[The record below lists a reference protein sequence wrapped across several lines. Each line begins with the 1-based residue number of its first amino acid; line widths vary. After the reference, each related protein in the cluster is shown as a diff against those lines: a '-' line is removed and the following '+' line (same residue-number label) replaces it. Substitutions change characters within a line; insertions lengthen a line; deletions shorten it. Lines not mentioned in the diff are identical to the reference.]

1 MVPPTSLRPSRS
13 GALVLQVEVH
23 WSTDIGASLKV
34 ERRKDRQQGLRSKHS
49 RALVLTGGQVV
60 DPKSLSSCLHDAPY
74 RGLERSTGFP
84 PTHGGLR
91 HHSQT
96 RGARGANAQHN
107 PSWLEDLPDAAVV
120 DLRKGF
126 SPRRTLAVAFQHYA
140 ARTNRDK
147 PNEHNWVHL
156 DLRRSCAQSSL
167 WSAPLRVDGTWYC
180 TLRPRFCFKAEFCIR
195 AAVLSYPF
203 QRLWPPS
210 RTGT

>member
-1 MVPPTSLRPSRS
+1 MLPFVQGVPANSS
-13 GALVLQVEVH
+13 GAANQPLTLQIRCPGPASRGPLVHRH
-23 WSTDIGASLKV
+23 W
-34 ERRKDRQQGLRSKHS
+34 GLRSKHS

-167 WSAPLRVDGTWYC
+167 WSAPLMARGTVPSDQGFASRRSSASVRQYC
-180 TLRPRFCFKAEFCIR
+180 LTRFSDFGH
-195 AAVLSYPF
+195 
-203 QRLWPPS
+203 PPALG
-210 RTGT
+210 RD